1 MKGREKMPLA
11 RRIVSLLMAAV
22 TILVGL
28 GIPFAGSD
36 VARADGA
43 TVALIPSA
51 SSVPV
56 GGTVTLDV
64 QIQNVTGLFGVEVR
78 LSFDPT
84 RLQVQDAL
92 AYQTGVQI
100 QPGTFPNPADGFVAV
115 NSADNA
121 SGTIIYAMTLLAPAS
136 PVSGTGTLARI
147 VFQGVSGGSAS
158 VIFTSVSLLNNLTQP
173 IPASTQN
180 ATITVTGGPTNTP
193 APTATPT
200 RTPGPTATPGPSPTP
215 RPTATPGPTATP
227 TPPGPCAAYY
237 TVRWGDT
244 LYSIARR
251 FGTTVQAIAAAN
263 GIANPSLIRVGQVLC
278 IPGVTPP
285 PPPPQDCWYVVQ
297 RGDTLYSIARR
308 FGTTIW
314 YLASI
319 NGISTCCFNIYAGQR
334 LRVPC
339 TVTPPPPGQCYVVQ
353 RGDTLYS
360 LAIRWG
366 TTVYAIMVRNNLTN
380 PNCIYVG
387 QVLCRP

>member
-1 MKGREKMPLA
+1 MPLA

-28 GIPFAGSD
+28 GIPFAESD

-173 IPASTQN
+173 IAASTQN

-237 TVRWGDT
+237 TVRW
-244 LYSIARR
+244 
-251 FGTTVQAIAAAN
+251 
-263 GIANPSLIRVGQVLC
+263 
-278 IPGVTPP
+278 
-285 PPPPQDCWYVVQ
+285 
-297 RGDTLYSIARR
+297 GDTLYSIARR